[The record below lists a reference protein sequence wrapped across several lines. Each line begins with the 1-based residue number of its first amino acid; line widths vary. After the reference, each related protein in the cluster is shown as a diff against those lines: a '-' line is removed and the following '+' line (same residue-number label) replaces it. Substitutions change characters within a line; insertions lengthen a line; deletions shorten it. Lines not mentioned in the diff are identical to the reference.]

1 MKTLARREKLKQL
14 VATKRL
20 SRQAEIVQELERLGF
35 SVTQSCVSRDIARL
49 GIVKMNGVYALPR
62 SLRTAATHGTILALD
77 TAGDNLIVIKTE
89 PGEAAPVAL
98 AIDHAQ
104 FAEVVGTVA
113 GDDTLFVAVKTAAD
127 QSAAIQRIKQ
137 LFNLTETT
145 IPPDG
150 SE

>member
-1 MKTLARREKLKQL
+1 MSTAERREKLKQL
-14 VATKRL
+14 IASKRL
-20 SRQAEIVQELERLGF
+20 SRQAEIVEELKRLGF

-49 GIVKMNGVYALPR
+49 GIVKMNGVYSLPR
-62 SLRTAATHGTILALD
+62 SLRAVAHGQILALD

-113 GDDTLFVAVKTAAD
+113 GDDTLFVAVKTAAN
-127 QSAAIQRIKQ
+127 QRAAIRRIKE
-137 LFNLTETT
+137 LFNVTETT
-145 IPPDG
+145 IPAEG

>member
-1 MKTLARREKLKQL
+1 MSARERREKLKQL
-14 VATKRL
+14 IASKQM
-20 SRQAEIVQELERLGF
+20 SRQAEIVEELKRLGF

-49 GIVKMNGVYALPR
+49 GIVKMNGVYSLPR
-62 SLRTAATHGTILALD
+62 SLHPLTHGQILALD

-127 QSAAIQRIKQ
+127 QQAALRRIKE
-137 LFNLTETT
+137 LFNLTEAT
-145 IPPDG
+145 IPAEG
-150 SE
+150 SD

>member
-1 MKTLARREKLKQL
+1 MSALERREKLKQL
-14 VATKRL
+14 VASRRL
-20 SRQAEIVQELERLGF
+20 SRQAEIVEELKRLGF

-49 GIVKMNGVYALPR
+49 GIVKMNGVYSLPR
-62 SLRTAATHGTILALD
+62 SLRAVAHGQILALD

-113 GDDTLFVAVKTAAD
+113 GDDTLFVAVKTAVN
-127 QSAAIQRIKQ
+127 QRAAIRRIKE
-137 LFNLTETT
+137 LFNLTEPM
-145 IPPDG
+145 IPAE
-150 SE
+150 SN

>member
-1 MKTLARREKLKQL
+1 MSALERREKLKQL
-14 VATKRL
+14 VASRRL
-20 SRQAEIVQELERLGF
+20 SRQAEIVQELKRLGF

-49 GIVKMNGVYALPR
+49 GIVKMNGVYSLPPR
-62 SLRTAATHGTILALD
+62 LRAMGHGQILALD

-113 GDDTLFVAVKTAAD
+113 GDDTLFVAVKTAVN
-127 QSAAIQRIKQ
+127 QRVAIRRIKE

-145 IPPDG
+145 IPADG